1 VGRGTGQ
8 GLAIAH
14 SIVVDKHGGQIG
26 VRSGVGTG
34 TEFTVR
40 LPIDGRGIR
49 STP

>member
-14 SIVVDKHGGQIG
+14 SIVVDKHGGHIG
-26 VRSGVGTG
+26 VSSGVGTG

-49 STP
+49 SAP